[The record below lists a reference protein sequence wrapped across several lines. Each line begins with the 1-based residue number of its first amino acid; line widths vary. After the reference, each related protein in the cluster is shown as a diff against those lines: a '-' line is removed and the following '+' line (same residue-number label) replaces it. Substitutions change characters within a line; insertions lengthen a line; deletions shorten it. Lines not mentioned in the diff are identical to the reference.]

1 MVCGYQY
8 STNNYGYQWCVVY
21 WTGVLNQPFTE
32 GAPGCWPTCIGAQ
45 PGLQKPWYNWSTRER
60 DWKAVFWEKN
70 MRNKYLGFYCNFAG
84 ILLTCYSA
92 WNLLTCYYSSEHKR
106 QKNADQFSNMGCH
119 TISLHE
125 TKSWSWRI
133 GESANMDLRWCG
145 SSTRFMAVDYLNL
158 LFGIWP
164 KIFPGMGSWL
174 NRNSWSKKLGHF

>member
-1 MVCGYQY
+1 MV
-8 STNNYGYQWCVVY
+8 TN
-21 WTGVLNQPFTE
+21 GVLFIERGFWTNLLLRGHLAVDQPALAHSRGFKNLDIT
-32 GAPGCWPTCIGAQ
+32 GALGRGIEKLFFG
-45 PGLQKPWYNWSTRER
+45 K
-60 DWKAVFWEKN
+60 KN